1 MVWCVQVV
9 LVLVTWLGCVEQW
22 FAVWGLGM
30 PAFVRP
36 GLMENQVP
44 GQTWPQGP
52 SLVSWSLSQTISQPG
67 RGSGTQGL
75 EPESAHGC
83 IGQSGEHG
91 ASLQANVAPV

>member
-52 SLVSWSLSQTISQPG
+52 SLVFWSLSQTISQPG
-67 RGSGTQGL
+67 RGSGT
-75 EPESAHGC
+75 
-83 IGQSGEHG
+83 
-91 ASLQANVAPV
+91 